1 MKKRSYKSAAL
12 LTVIGLLMPLAMV
25 KAEPTSDAMEFG
37 YKTYFHFHPPQD
49 KALKHNLYPF
59 EGAPI
64 PTGADIPVCAAA
76 RTAGAYARKRDLRYI
91 LHGKDGWLFRTIDF
105 RTDFT
110 ASPETLDY
118 FKRLN
123 NLLKSKGQTLVIA
136 LQPPRAV
143 VSAQHIDF
151 ADMPKGYSPE
161 KARAGY
167 EAFLQQLD
175 KLGIVTADLSGVSP
189 DVTYFSKG
197 DFHWAPAGSGDAAQ
211 KVAAVLKKLPAY
223 GDISK
228 QDFESEVAGIDAAE
242 RGALE
247 EFIQQTCQT
256 NIQLTTRPV
265 WATHAK
271 KSGVSSAS
279 SLLEDVAF
287 PSVAVVGT
295 SNSAEDDKFNF
306 VGALKH
312 FSRTDIYNAALTG
325 GGFSSSSYRY
335 YASEEYHEHPPRIIV
350 WEFLPQHNYNN
361 TESMNGFRQM
371 IPAIYG
377 ACKKDAALA
386 DYSGNI
392 TQGQT
397 EFFNK
402 IKTVPLKNTY
412 LYLDVTDPKERSL
425 QMEALYT
432 NGDTEQVELTR
443 TTRLEN
449 NGKYFFELG
458 SPENNNALFF
468 HIITDTPRGHMTARI
483 CPYPPIIAEK

>member
-223 GDISK
+223 GDIS
-228 QDFESEVAGIDAAE
+228 
-242 RGALE
+242 
-247 EFIQQTCQT
+247 
-256 NIQLTTRPV
+256 
-265 WATHAK
+265 
-271 KSGVSSAS
+271 
-279 SLLEDVAF
+279 
-287 PSVAVVGT
+287 
-295 SNSAEDDKFNF
+295 
-306 VGALKH
+306 
-312 FSRTDIYNAALTG
+312 
-325 GGFSSSSYRY
+325 
-335 YASEEYHEHPPRIIV
+335 
-350 WEFLPQHNYNN
+350 
-361 TESMNGFRQM
+361 
-371 IPAIYG
+371 
-377 ACKKDAALA
+377 
-386 DYSGNI
+386 
-392 TQGQT
+392 
-397 EFFNK
+397 
-402 IKTVPLKNTY
+402 
-412 LYLDVTDPKERSL
+412 
-425 QMEALYT
+425 
-432 NGDTEQVELTR
+432 
-443 TTRLEN
+443 
-449 NGKYFFELG
+449 
-458 SPENNNALFF
+458 
-468 HIITDTPRGHMTARI
+468 
-483 CPYPPIIAEK
+483 